1 MSIGDRGSY
10 SKGIARRKQILQ
22 AALTIVAVDGF
33 DQTTLSK
40 ISKAVGITDVGVL
53 HYFDSMDDL
62 MIEVLR
68 QRDIDAVMESSASV
82 LDLDSQMSRFGRDP
96 AWSLRYLIEVMDR
109 NSRTPGLIE
118 LFAHMAVKASDPK
131 SPAYRYFKHRGTV
144 ERKLFGHV
152 LRNLIKDEHLQ
163 TKMSPDELS
172 RVMQALLGGLQVQ
185 WLIDRNLDM
194 PAVAEKSINALL
206 GRSPSKKMTR
216 TRTNTLQTKS

>member
-1 MSIGDRGSY
+1 MAIGDRGSY

-68 QRDIDAVMESSASV
+68 QRDTDAVMESSASV
-82 LDLDSQMSRFGRDP
+82 LDLASQMSRFGSDP
-96 AWSLRYLIEVMDR
+96 ARSLRYLIEVVDY
-109 NSRTPGLIE
+109 NSRTPGLVE
-118 LFAHMAVKASDPK
+118 LFAHMSVKAADPK
-131 SPAYRYFKHRGTV
+131 SPAYKYFQQRGTV
-144 ERKLFGHV
+144 QRKLFGHV
-152 LRNLIKDEHLQ
+152 LGRLIEDEHLK
-163 TKMSPDELS
+163 TNMSPDEMS
-172 RVMQALLGGLQVQ
+172 RVMQALLDGLQIQ
-185 WLIDRNLDM
+185 WLLDRNLDM

-206 GRSPSKKMTR
+206 GRSPRKKT
-216 TRTNTLQTKS
+216 TSARTNANRV

>member
-1 MSIGDRGSY
+1 
-10 SKGIARRKQILQ
+10 
-22 AALTIVAVDGF
+22 
-33 DQTTLSK
+33 
-40 ISKAVGITDVGVL
+40 
-53 HYFDSMDDL
+53 
-62 MIEVLR
+62 
-68 QRDIDAVMESSASV
+68 
-82 LDLDSQMSRFGRDP
+82 
-96 AWSLRYLIEVMDR
+96 
-109 NSRTPGLIE
+109 
-118 LFAHMAVKASDPK
+118 
-131 SPAYRYFKHRGTV
+131 
-144 ERKLFGHV
+144 LFGHV